1 MSETDLLNVHELVS
15 IFNEFYSENFYGRV
29 MAFDAEYLKQRVCS
43 KCLFFNF
50 RMHIIQF
57 FFHSMVEEMY

>member
-29 MAFDAEYLKQRVCS
+29 MAFDAEYLKQRVCRCTS
-43 KCLFFNF
+43 SNSSFT
-50 RMHIIQF
+50 RW
-57 FFHSMVEEMY
+57 